1 MAWPLSS
8 HFSTMLQTP
17 RVAFKDPVFKN
28 AQILRNAQGQPKP
41 WAGAFA
47 VVYKATLENGENRA
61 VRVFSSESSERR
73 ERYEI
78 ISQYLQDHPVKC
90 LVNFEYRDNAIRST
104 DGRWYPL
111 VIMDWV
117 EGHTLFQWVDG
128 QARAG
133 NAKAIRLAADVWA
146 KIVAEMEDAQIAHG
160 DYQQANILVTAEGQ
174 MKLVDYDCMCV
185 PALVGRRNLEIGV
198 EPYQHPDRN
207 GDTPLSL
214 TLDRFSALMIYLSLR
229 ALAADVSLWQKYV
242 IQTSYDK
249 MMFRKEDIMASQ
261 DSELIADLRQSPDED
276 VRELTEI
283 LLRQALGPMDE
294 VPSLA
299 LLISPIR
306 RAMPYLQSEQW
317 AEAVDVLKKLQLNE
331 IPTEVKSLVE
341 KAYEEAW
348 KAKSLEDFQNIHWEV
363 NEKCDRM
370 IARVCNDKFLK
381 TFPMPPDTQEKVL
394 AARERI
400 LTVDRLYRMM
410 RLAKQNL
417 ALSGE
422 RSIAAQGAL
431 LPPDYE
437 YAGRARVLQAQK
449 VMAIVDPFLEK
460 LNQPHQNEIEIAEAW
475 GNVRKNKLQGLL
487 KDEQRIRA
495 ELAVM
500 RAPRIKILESFR
512 KNTPLD
518 QLDQKILS
526 LWDVKLF
533 EGCEQVRK
541 YERLYNI
548 ALRRRVKLEML
559 TEALEANLPEEVAAI
574 LKDPLL
580 AHYPLPGPLAT
591 KVKIRQEQW
600 THSEGMIGAMDA
612 NDAKLFIE
620 AFDANALIKD
630 PEIYQEIFPQMIPWI
645 EGQILPLETNGLR
658 PVFGRASILNE
669 EDGTVSIRWTWMHP
683 RFGNACVLGV
693 SGGKILDTD
702 RPEDVSLVF
711 NAEITRSQW
720 EKSGSFFTLTPD
732 PAWNGMKVIVW
743 GVIETG
749 FQRFYT
755 QPLILGNLDIKK
767 KSWFKWKK

>member
-306 RAMPYLQSEQW
+306 RAMPYLQSQQW

-449 VMAIVDPFLEK
+449 IMAIVDPFLEK

-720 EKSGSFFTLTPD
+720 EKGGSFFTLTPD

>member
-78 ISQYLQDHPVKC
+78 ISQYLREHPVKC
-90 LVNFEYRDNAIRST
+90 LVNFEYRDSAIRST

-133 NAKAIRLAADVWA
+133 NAKAIRIAADVWA
-146 KIVAEMEDAQIAHG
+146 KIVAEMEDAGIAHG

-207 GDTPLSL
+207 GDTLLTP

-229 ALAADVSLWQKYV
+229 ALAADTTLWNKYV

-249 MMFRKEDIMASQ
+249 MMFRKEDILESQ
-261 DSELIADLRQSPDED
+261 DSELIADLRKSSDED

-306 RAMPYLQSEQW
+306 RAMPYLKSEQW
-317 AEAVDVLKKLQLNE
+317 ADAVAVLKELQLSE
-331 IPTEVKSLVE
+331 IPSEVKPLVE

-348 KAKSLEDFQNIHWEV
+348 KEKALKDFQNIQWEV
-363 NEKCDRM
+363 NEKADRV
-370 IARVCNDKFLK
+370 IARVCNDKFLQ
-381 TFPMPPDTQEKVL
+381 TFPIPPDQQAKVL
-394 AARERI
+394 EARKRI
-400 LTVDRLYRMM
+400 LTVDRIYRMM
-410 RLAKQNL
+410 RLAKENR

-422 RSIAAQGAL
+422 RSIATQGAL

-449 VMAIVDPFLEK
+449 VIAIIDAFLTK
-460 LNQPHQNEIEIAEAW
+460 LNRPDPNEIEIAEAW
-475 GNVRKNKLQGLL
+475 TNVRKNKLQSLL
-487 KDEQRIRA
+487 KDEQKIRA

-500 RAPRIKILESFR
+500 RAPRIKVLESFR
-512 KNTPLD
+512 KTTPLD

-526 LWDVKLF
+526 VWDVKLF
-533 EGCEQVRK
+533 EGCTQVRK
-541 YERLYNI
+541 YERLYDI

-559 TEALEANLPEEVAAI
+559 EEALEADLPEQVNTI
-574 LKDPLL
+574 LNDPLL
-580 AHYPLPGPLAT
+580 VHYPLPGPLAT
-591 KVKIRQEQW
+591 KVKVRQEQW
-600 THSEGMIGAMDA
+600 THSEGMIGAMNA
-612 NDAKLFIE
+612 NDSKLFIE

-630 PEIYQEIFPQMIPWI
+630 PEIYREIFPQMAPWI
-645 EGQILPLETNGLR
+645 ENYILPREANGLR
-658 PVFGRASILNE
+658 PFVGRASLLNE
-669 EDGTVSIRWTWMHP
+669 DDGTVSVRWNWMHP

-693 SGGKILDTD
+693 SGGKLLDTD
-702 RPEDVSLVF
+702 RPEDISLVF
-711 NAEITRSQW
+711 QAEISRSQW

-732 PAWNGMKVIVW
+732 PAWNGMQVIVW
-743 GVIETG
+743 GIIDTG

-755 QPLILGNLDIKK
+755 QPLVLGNLDIKK

>member
-306 RAMPYLQSEQW
+306 RAMPYLQSQQW

-449 VMAIVDPFLEK
+449 VMAIMDPFLEK

>member
-283 LLRQALGPMDE
+283 LLRQALGPMDK

-645 EGQILPLETNGLR
+645 EEQILPLETNGLR

-711 NAEITRSQW
+711 SAEITRSQW

>member
-1 MAWPLSS
+1 
-8 HFSTMLQTP
+8 
-17 RVAFKDPVFKN
+17 
-28 AQILRNAQGQPKP
+28 
-41 WAGAFA
+41 
-47 VVYKATLENGENRA
+47 
-61 VRVFSSESSERR
+61 
-73 ERYEI
+73 
-78 ISQYLQDHPVKC
+78 
-90 LVNFEYRDNAIRST
+90 
-104 DGRWYPL
+104 
-111 VIMDWV
+111 
-117 EGHTLFQWVDG
+117 
-128 QARAG
+128 
-133 NAKAIRLAADVWA
+133 
-146 KIVAEMEDAQIAHG
+146 
-160 DYQQANILVTAEGQ
+160 
-174 MKLVDYDCMCV
+174 
-185 PALVGRRNLEIGV
+185 
-198 EPYQHPDRN
+198 
-207 GDTPLSL
+207 
-214 TLDRFSALMIYLSLR
+214 
-229 ALAADVSLWQKYV
+229 
-242 IQTSYDK
+242 
-249 MMFRKEDIMASQ
+249 
-261 DSELIADLRQSPDED
+261 
-276 VRELTEI
+276 
-283 LLRQALGPMDE
+283 
-294 VPSLA
+294 
-299 LLISPIR
+299 
-306 RAMPYLQSEQW
+306 
-317 AEAVDVLKKLQLNE
+317 
-331 IPTEVKSLVE
+331 
-341 KAYEEAW
+341 
-348 KAKSLEDFQNIHWEV
+348 
-363 NEKCDRM
+363 
-370 IARVCNDKFLK
+370 
-381 TFPMPPDTQEKVL
+381 
-394 AARERI
+394 
-400 LTVDRLYRMM
+400 
-410 RLAKQNL
+410 
-417 ALSGE
+417 
-422 RSIAAQGAL
+422 
-431 LPPDYE
+431 
-437 YAGRARVLQAQK
+437 
-449 VMAIVDPFLEK
+449 
-460 LNQPHQNEIEIAEAW
+460 
-475 GNVRKNKLQGLL
+475 
-487 KDEQRIRA
+487 
-495 ELAVM
+495 
-500 RAPRIKILESFR
+500 
-512 KNTPLD
+512 PLD

>member
-283 LLRQALGPMDE
+283 LLRQALGPMDK

-720 EKSGSFFTLTPD
+720 EKGGSFFTLTPD

>member
-711 NAEITRSQW
+711 SAEITRSQW

>member
-78 ISQYLQDHPVKC
+78 ISQYLREHPVKC
-90 LVNFEYRDNAIRST
+90 LVNFEYRDSAIRST
-104 DGRWYPL
+104 DGKWYPL

-283 LLRQALGPMDE
+283 LLRQALGPMDK

-711 NAEITRSQW
+711 SAEITRSQW

>member
-306 RAMPYLQSEQW
+306 RAMPYLQSQQW

>member
-283 LLRQALGPMDE
+283 LLRQALGPMDK

-422 RSIAAQGAL
+422 RSIAAQGVL

>member
-283 LLRQALGPMDE
+283 LLRQALGPMDK